1 MTTESLEKLSVL
13 RDPRTNKLTLLDGR
27 EIKSLQEIASDE
39 KHLEQLIKDVRDGK
53 KQGFYL
59 MGGWFIVHKTPKQS
73 HF

>member
-13 RDPRTNKLTLLDGR
+13 RDLQTNKLTLLDGR
-27 EIKSLQEIASDE
+27 EIKPLQEIARDK
-39 KHLEQLIKDVRDGK
+39 KHLDQLIKDIRDGK

-59 MGGWFIVHKTPKQS
+59 MGGWFIVNKTPKQS